1 MKKKDTLY
9 YTNQRRK
16 ARKGIP
22 KEGVKED
29 ASTNIKELFNQ
40 SAVIANGTTVGNAK
54 VNFLIQQNKN
64 IADIIKMPQSKFISY
79 FDDIKNILVKRGYT
93 EISYYEGEKNR
104 VKQLNREDAIN
115 ELLKSMKLDSK
126 ISTIKQFIEQIRK

>member
-1 MKKKDTLY
+1 MY
-9 YTNQRRK
+9 YTSQHRK
-16 ARKGIP
+16 ARKGIQ

-40 SAVIANGTTVGNAK
+40 SVVIANGTTVGNAK

-93 EISYYEGEKNR
+93 EISYYEGEKNI

-126 ISTIKQFIEQIRK
+126 ISKIKQFIEQIRK

>member
-1 MKKKDTLY
+1 
-9 YTNQRRK
+9 
-16 ARKGIP
+16 
-22 KEGVKED
+22 
-29 ASTNIKELFNQ
+29 
-40 SAVIANGTTVGNAK
+40 
-54 VNFLIQQNKN
+54 
-64 IADIIKMPQSKFISY
+64 MPQSKFISY

>member
-16 ARKGIP
+16 ARNGIP
-22 KEGVKED
+22 KEGV
-29 ASTNIKELFNQ
+29 
-40 SAVIANGTTVGNAK
+40 
-54 VNFLIQQNKN
+54 
-64 IADIIKMPQSKFISY
+64 
-79 FDDIKNILVKRGYT
+79 
-93 EISYYEGEKNR
+93 
-104 VKQLNREDAIN
+104 REDAIN